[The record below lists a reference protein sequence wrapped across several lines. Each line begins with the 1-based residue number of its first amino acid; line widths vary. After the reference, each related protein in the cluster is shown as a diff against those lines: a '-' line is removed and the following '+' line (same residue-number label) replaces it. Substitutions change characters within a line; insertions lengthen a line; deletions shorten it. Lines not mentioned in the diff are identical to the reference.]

1 MKVSAAAREASHQ
14 ARGGAGQGVPTP
26 TASCEGGAGVAVAAA
41 AAMTMAAMSAG
52 VPLYA
57 QETWAARHSKVCKG
71 DYSSRVCHKP
81 RPYSSAFGIVREV
94 PKRCRH

>member
-1 MKVSAAAREASHQ
+1 MKVSAAAGEASHQ

-71 DYSSRVCHKP
+71 VIFYFSS
-81 RPYSSAFGIVREV
+81 FGIEREV
-94 PKRCRH
+94 LKRGRY